1 MDRLISIGSIRS
13 DWKVERLEMARKRIV
28 GEAPLTDRIVTT
40 PENLLLLPS
49 EGAVP
54 AKQAGNEDVIEVNG
68 NKGRRKLKWR
78 KSPWGSLAAD
88 ESVVGGRGGGDTGLE
103 REEGEVKAF
112 SARRQGPIKNDA

>member
-1 MDRLISIGSIRS
+1 
-13 DWKVERLEMARKRIV
+13 MARKRIV
-28 GEAPLTDRIVTT
+28 GEAPLTDRIVTM

-88 ESVVGGRGGGDTGLE
+88 ESVVCGEEGETRL
-103 REEGEVKAF
+103 EGEVKAF